1 MKILALNGPNLQW
14 LGRREPD
21 IYGQDD
27 LDSIMARLKAR
38 AKTLG
43 AEVETFQ
50 SDEEGRL
57 VTRVGESAGRYD
69 GLILNPAAYTHTS
82 LALADALRACALP
95 CIEVHL
101 SNTQARES
109 FRHVSYTAPVCLG
122 QIMGLGGLGYE
133 LALEGLVD
141 YINRGSCKTSAARR
155 DASPYPPG

>member
-21 IYGQDD
+21 IYGSEG
-27 LDSIMARLKAR
+27 LDSIMERLKAR
-38 AKTLG
+38 GEKLG
-43 AEVETFQ
+43 ATVDAFQ

-57 VTRVGESAGRYD
+57 VTCVGESAGRYD

-82 LALADALRACALP
+82 LALADALRACGLP

-101 SNTQARES
+101 SNTLAREP
-109 FRHVSYTAPVCLG
+109 FRHASRTAPACLG

-133 LALEGLVD
+133 LALEGLVRH
-141 YINRGSCKTSAARR
+141 IEENAERK
-155 DASPYPPG
+155 P